1 MLRLRY
7 CLLLLI
13 PFNLAKAEEP
23 PQAVVITKVKES
35 ALNPTLNSVG
45 TYKAYADAVLK
56 AETSGRI
63 EEIYFKDGQTVKAQQ
78 KLFKLYNKEQAAKIQ
93 KAEAALALSQ
103 NILKRKKTLNMKDF
117 APIQEVEKAEA
128 QVQSDK
134 ADLELAKE
142 ALNKTIIRAPF
153 NGILSERKQSV
164 GSNVAAGDE
173 LVRIQDLTPIRLT
186 FHIPEKDLN
195 AIKVND
201 PVTVTTDAHPG
212 KTFEGVI
219 EAIEPSINEKTRSI
233 TVHAQFKNEKEQLVP
248 GLYARI
254 SINLSGKKSAVLF
267 VPEKALIFRQDG
279 TYVYKKVGDKA
290 VLTKVTLG
298 TRTADQAEI
307 LSGLQKNDE
316 ILLEGLYK
324 IHDGSA
330 ITASSVQRPSP

>member
-1 MLRLRY
+1 MFKLRY
-7 CLLLLI
+7 FFCLLLLCA
-13 PFNLAKAEEP
+13 PAYAEEP
-23 PQAVVITKVKES
+23 PQAVVITTVTENV
-35 ALNPTLNSVG
+35 LNPTLKSVG
-45 TYKAYADAVLK
+45 TCKAYKDAILK
-56 AETSGRI
+56 AETPGRI
-63 EEIYFKDGQTVKAQQ
+63 ETIFFKDGETVKAGQ
-78 KLFKLYNKEQAAKIQ
+78 KLFVLYNKEQTAKVQ
-93 KAEAALALSQ
+93 KADAALALSQ
-103 NILKRKKTLNMKDF
+103 NILNRKKTLSQRNF
-117 APIQEVEKAEA
+117 ASHQEVEKAEA
-128 QVQSDK
+128 QVQADK

-142 ALNKTIIRAPF
+142 ALSKTIIKAPF

-164 GSNVAAGDE
+164 GSYVAEGDE

-186 FHIPEKDLN
+186 FHIPEKELT

-201 PVTVTTDAHPG
+201 PVTATTDAHAG
-212 KTFEGVI
+212 KTFEGKI

-233 TVHAQFKNEKEQLVP
+233 TVHANFKNQQEELVP

-254 SINLSGKKSAVLF
+254 SISLSGKKTAALF
-267 VPEKALIFRQDG
+267 VPEKALIFRQDS

-324 IHDGSA
+324 IQDGSV
-330 ITASSVQRPSP
+330 IKASAVQKP